1 MKLGDKLK
9 LIRLHIGLTQDQMA
23 EKLGLTSELKR
34 ARVSEWEVGRGE
46 PKRSI
51 LIKYSEIANIEIKQL
66 IDDRED
72 LILS

>member
-1 MKLGDKLK
+1 MKLSDKLK

-46 PKRSI
+46 PKRLI
-51 LIKYSEIANIEIKQL
+51 LIKYSEIAGIEIKQL